1 MNTVLQRMVVGRLKA
16 GEATP
21 FHQDANLTE
30 TADFG
35 VCSRLGRVENFTATA
50 DRRLYIKK

>member
-1 MNTVLQRMVVGRLKA
+1 MNTVLQRMVVSRLKA

-21 FHQDANLTE
+21 FHKETNLTE

-35 VCSRLGRVENFTATA
+35 ILENF
-50 DRRLYIKK
+50 DQ

>member
-21 FHQDANLTE
+21 FHKDANLTE
-30 TADFG
+30 TADFD
-35 VCSRLGRVENFTATA
+35 VCSRLGRLENFN
-50 DRRLYIKK
+50 R